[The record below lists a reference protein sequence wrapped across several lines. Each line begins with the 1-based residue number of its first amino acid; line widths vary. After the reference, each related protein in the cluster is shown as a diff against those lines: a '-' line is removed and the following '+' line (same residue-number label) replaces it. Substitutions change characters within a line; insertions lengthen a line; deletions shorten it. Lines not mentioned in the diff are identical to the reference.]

1 MAVAMRLLTGF
12 LTLWVLRATT
22 SPDSEGQWLETDL
35 VHDEGR
41 ELKRLQHVT
50 ADDCKRECDSI
61 DTCHSFSFTA
71 GGHRC
76 HLKDKCV
83 SPNERSKHNDDY
95 VTFYKL
101 CSTLAPPLAP
111 TPAAPTPAPA
121 PPVFVPADKE
131 ELAYALYSWNRNAKN
146 ASCSFGDISQWNVS
160 KVTDMSYMFGNK
172 QPRYP
177 YHRRRDPVF
186 RNFNGDLSK
195 WDVSGVTNMKFMFY
209 DAFNFA
215 GDLSNWDVSKVI
227 DMSSMFHSA
236 GNFNGD
242 LSKWDVSKVIDMSS
256 MFAMA
261 ENFNGDLSKWDVSK
275 VTDMSYMFQG
285 NTADYNSK
293 FNGDLSQ
300 WDVSQVTSMSTM
312 FEGACNF
319 NGDLS
324 KWDVSRV
331 TDMKLMFHSAYNFN
345 GDLSKWDVSKV
356 QNADSMF
363 SGTELYVQ
371 CLCDRL
377 PLEFSVACHSS
388 CTRYLAHTAPLVLV

>member
-1 MAVAMRLLTGF
+1 
-12 LTLWVLRATT
+12 
-22 SPDSEGQWLETDL
+22 
-35 VHDEGR
+35 
-41 ELKRLQHVT
+41 
-50 ADDCKRECDSI
+50 
-61 DTCHSFSFTA
+61 
-71 GGHRC
+71 
-76 HLKDKCV
+76 
-83 SPNERSKHNDDY
+83 
-95 VTFYKL
+95 
-101 CSTLAPPLAP
+101 
-111 TPAAPTPAPA
+111 
-121 PPVFVPADKE
+121 
-131 ELAYALYSWNRNAKN
+131 
-146 ASCSFGDISQWNVS
+146 
-160 KVTDMSYMFGNK
+160 MSYMFGNK

-177 YHRRRDPVF
+177 YSRRRDPVF

-215 GDLSNWDVSKVI
+215 GDLS
-227 DMSSMFHSA
+227 
-236 GNFNGD
+236 
-242 LSKWDVSKVIDMSS
+242 
-256 MFAMA
+256 
-261 ENFNGDLSKWDVSK
+261 KWDVSK

-285 NTADYNSK
+285 NTADYNSR
-293 FNGDLSQ
+293 
-300 WDVSQVTSMSTM
+300 
-312 FEGACNF
+312 F

-377 PLEFSVACHSS
+377 PFEFSVACHSS